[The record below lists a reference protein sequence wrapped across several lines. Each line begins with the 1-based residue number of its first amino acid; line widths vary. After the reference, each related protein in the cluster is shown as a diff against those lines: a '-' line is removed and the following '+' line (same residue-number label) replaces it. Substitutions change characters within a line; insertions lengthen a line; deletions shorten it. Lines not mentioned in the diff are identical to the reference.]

1 MVAATKLFCSA
12 IKVKIDAKTGP
23 AHGVQTKPKVIPNK
37 KALKFPLFPRPTFT
51 LTLEIKGVNLTA
63 SISNGFEHI
72 KSNPKITRITSSVER
87 SKGTLIAKQGKA
99 EEFRLRKSVGQRHR
113 AHGITDNQ
121 RSNQYYPH
129 KGF

>member
-1 MVAATKLFCSA
+1 MKHSQMRRVARNVQLHITKNDNVSRYA
-12 IKVKIDAKTGP
+12 
-23 AHGVQTKPKVIPNK
+23 PKVIPNK